1 MVNERQPV
9 EGADDEPD
17 RTEQLPENGQ
27 RQRNP
32 AAQSQR
38 VGEDFGQ
45 RGEIVDFRDAVR
57 QQQHAEEHP
66 QGQQEERSPCGIARR
81 REEESQDS

>member
-1 MVNERQPV
+1 MNP
-9 EGADDEPD
+9 
-17 RTEQLPENGQ
+17 TEQNNSPKMASVSEI
-27 RQRNP
+27 R
-32 AAQSQR
+32 AAQPQR

>member
-1 MVNERQPV
+1 MNP
-9 EGADDEPD
+9 
-17 RTEQLPENGQ
+17 TEQNNSPKM
-27 RQRNP
+27 
-32 AAQSQR
+32 AS

>member
-1 MVNERQPV
+1 MHP
-9 EGADDEPD
+9 P
-17 RTEQLPENGQ
+17 EQNNSPKMASVSEI
-27 RQRNP
+27 RP
-32 AAQSQR
+32 QR

-81 REEESQDS
+81 REEESQD